1 MNPSLGQ
8 KDTESLQTGEDGID
22 AGDFAAG
29 LILAFEET
37 SQIIENEISPLIK
50 EGEYKIKQKL
60 REIYGG

>member
-1 MNPSLGQ
+1 MPSSTEGQ
-8 KDTESLQTGEDGID
+8 KNTESLQTEGGID

-29 LILAFEET
+29 LILALEET
-37 SQIIENEISPLIK
+37 SQIIENEINPLIK